1 MSQLKVLVF
10 EPGAIDGFSAGAI
23 VVGKVTTLTHEVR
36 NHPVKTAALI
46 SETLFSG
53 TKRAEVFRCLGDNI
67 FPQLEN
73 CIKSMIKKI
82 SRYLTYI
89 Q

>member
-10 EPGAIDGFSAGAI
+10 EPGAIDGLSTGTV
-23 VVGKVTTLTHEVR
+23 VVGEVTTLTHEVR
-36 NHPVKTAALI
+36 NHPVETATLV

-53 TKRAEVFRCLGDNI
+53 TKRAEVLRCLGDNI

-73 CIKSMIKKI
+73 
-82 SRYLTYI
+82 
-89 Q
+89 